1 MKLIDYLA
9 LQSIKQNEFAD
20 IIGEKAVCVSRYCL
34 GTRIPRPNVMQ
45 KIFLATGGAV
55 TPNDFFLSDA
65 LLAQAAG
72 VDAPASSVPK
82 GGIAC

>member
-1 MKLIDYLA
+1 MKLRKYLK
-9 LQSIKQNEFAD
+9 LNKISQTEFALL
-20 IIGEKAVCVSRYCL
+20 IGVSAQAISAFCL
-34 GTRIPRPNVMQ
+34 GTRIPRPDVMQ

>member
-1 MKLIDYLA
+1 MRLIDYLA
-9 LQSIKQNEFAD
+9 SAAIKQNEFAAQ
-20 IIGEKAVCVSRYCL
+20 IGENAVCVSRYCL
-34 GTRIPRPNVMQ
+34 GTRIPRPAVMQ

-65 LLAQAAG
+65 LLVQATG
-72 VDAPASSVPK
+72 EDAPAAAVPK